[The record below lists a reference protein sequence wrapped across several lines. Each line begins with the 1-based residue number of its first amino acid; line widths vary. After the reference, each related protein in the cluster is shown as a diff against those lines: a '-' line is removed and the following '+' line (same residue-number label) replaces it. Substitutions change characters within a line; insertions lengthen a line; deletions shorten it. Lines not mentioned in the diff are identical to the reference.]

1 MCYIHL
7 LDFVFVLQNL
17 NGCITVNPERLAK
30 GLVGGNF
37 ARLEV
42 SCIKGD
48 VNVSAQIVKI

>member
-1 MCYIHL
+1 MPYSSIVL
-7 LDFVFVLQNL
+7 YLLQNL
-17 NGCITVNPERLAK
+17 NGCVVVNPERLAK

-42 SCIKGD
+42 SCVKGD

>member
-1 MCYIHL
+1 
-7 LDFVFVLQNL
+7 VLQNL
-17 NGCITVNPERLAK
+17 NDCIIVNPERLAK

-48 VNVSAQIVKI
+48 IDISAQIVKI